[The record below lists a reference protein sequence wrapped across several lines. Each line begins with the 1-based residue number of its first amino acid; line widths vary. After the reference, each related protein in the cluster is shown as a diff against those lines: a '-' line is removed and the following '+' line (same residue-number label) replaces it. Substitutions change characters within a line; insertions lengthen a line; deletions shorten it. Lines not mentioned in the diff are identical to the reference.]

1 MGTLTFQAA
10 LGGSINLLGPNTASN
25 INFTLPS
32 ADGSAGQLLQ
42 TNGSGI
48 LSFAN
53 IPAFSAT
60 VSTNQSISANTATK
74 VAFDTKTFD
83 TNTNFSTANNRF
95 TPTVAGYYQAT
106 ISIYT
111 STSGVG
117 VYQVLFYKNG
127 SLYKSPIY
135 NVANITAAVMTNATS
150 LIYMNGSTDYLE
162 AYWQSQ
168 NASTIGGAAGT
179 AYTEFSGVLVR
190 SA

>member
-1 MGTLTFQAA
+1 MSAVQIQGNASGTGTLTIAA
-10 LGGSINLLGPNTASN
+10 PNTN
-25 INFTLPS
+25 TNQTLTLP
-32 ADGSAGQLLQ
+32 DLTG
-42 TNGSGI
+42 TFMVNG
-48 LSFAN
+48 
-53 IPAFSAT
+53 PAFSAT

-83 TNTNFSTANNRF
+83 TNTNFSTVNNRF

-135 NVANITAAVMTNATS
+135 NVANATAAVMANATS